1 MNKEELISELT
12 RLNISEK
19 FYSIES
25 KPKEY
30 AYNLERLDVNKYS
43 VYYLERGEK
52 SLHEIFNNYDEAGN
66 RLLSMIKINLEH
78 GLDLSK

>member
-52 SLHEIFNNYDEAGN
+52 SLHEIFNNDDEAGN
-66 RLLSMIKINLEH
+66 RLLSMIKRNLED